1 MTGFCSLIYNTSL
14 QWFIQNE
21 STIQQG
27 ESTNHPLVLVN
38 STHQHFYKAQEMLIA
53 DALSHWN
60 KAWVQASG
68 VASPEIWEG
77 AKNFGGKN
85 VF

>member
-1 MTGFCSLIYNTSL
+1 
-14 QWFIQNE
+14 
-21 STIQQG
+21 
-27 ESTNHPLVLVN
+27 
-38 STHQHFYKAQEMLIA
+38 MLIA

-85 VF
+85 VFLGE